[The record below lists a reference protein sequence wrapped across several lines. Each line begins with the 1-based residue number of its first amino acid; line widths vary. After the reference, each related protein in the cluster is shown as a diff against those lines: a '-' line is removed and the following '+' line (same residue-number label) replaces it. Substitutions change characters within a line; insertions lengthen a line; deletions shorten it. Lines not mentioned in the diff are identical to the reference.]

1 MSSRPQS
8 LISAVNRYRLEGE
21 QVAQILEPRVEMAS
35 MMDALA
41 QAAYPRRRL
50 GRRLTLTRGAQVQIR
65 LKSHTRC
72 REPTD
77 RSASSAVDEGIVDNE
92 TSLCQVLGGLLLR
105 RGLWPVLAG
114 VKVVPAGA
122 RGGAG
127 PGGAPPGRRLRCGW
141 FGAF

>member
-1 MSSRPQS
+1 MTADASKAGRFSVSETQVSRWSRRGGKQVRHCPDLRRAVMSSRPQS

-41 QAAYPRRRL
+41 PAAYPRRRL

-65 LKSHTRC
+65 LKAHTRC

-77 RSASSAVDEGIVDNE
+77 RSASSAVDEGLLDNDGDACAASSSC
-92 TSLCQVLGGLLLR
+92 TAS
-105 RGLWPVLAG
+105 
-114 VKVVPAGA
+114 
-122 RGGAG
+122 
-127 PGGAPPGRRLRCGW
+127 
-141 FGAF
+141 